1 MPVNRNALIRY
12 KTIDACLRNR
22 HRQWTL
28 AALVEK
34 VSEAL
39 YEYEGIVK
47 GISVRTIQADIQL
60 MRSDKLGYFAPIVV
74 RQKKYYTYED
84 PSYSITNLPLSEGDL
99 SRMNEAVE
107 VLKQFRG
114 FSHFSS
120 LNDVVQRLE
129 DHLYSTAQKTAAVI
143 DFEKNDNLKG
153 LHFLDELYQAVVQ
166 QRVVQITYQ
175 SFQARQPQTLQFHV
189 WWLKEFKNRWFAVG
203 TTTKNWQI
211 MTLALDRMLTIEPV
225 IGVTY
230 IGRQAL
236 SPEEY
241 YRHVVGV
248 SVNEG
253 VRVTKVRLRVKMP
266 HAPYIETKPL
276 HASQRLLEREK
287 GSIVI
292 QLAVQLNHEL
302 EREIMGYGNGIEVLA
317 PERLRNRIAQ
327 RLADALACYSTPTDV
342 PPEQAS
348 CSDER

>member
-22 HRQWTL
+22 QRQWTL

-34 VSEAL
+34 VSDAL

-74 RQKKYYTYED
+74 REKKYYTYED

-114 FSHFSS
+114 FSHFAS
-120 LNDVVQRLE
+120 LNNVVQRLE

-166 QRVVQITYQ
+166 QRVVRITYQ
-175 SFQARQPQTLQFHV
+175 SFQARQPQALTVHV

-203 TTTKNWQI
+203 KSNKQL
-211 MTLALDRMLTIEPV
+211 MTLALDRMLAIEPV
-225 IGVTY
+225 TGVAY

-236 SPEEY
+236 SPDDY

-253 VRVTKVRLRVKMP
+253 VRVTQVKLRVRYP

-276 HASQRLLEREK
+276 HASQRVLEREK

-292 QLAVQLNHEL
+292 ELSVQLNHEL
-302 EREIMGYGNGIEVLA
+302 EREIMGYGDGIEVLT
-317 PERLRNRIAQ
+317 PKRLRTRIAQ
-327 RLADALACYSTPTDV
+327 RLADALACYNSPTGTLPAADN
-342 PPEQAS
+342 
-348 CSDER
+348 DER